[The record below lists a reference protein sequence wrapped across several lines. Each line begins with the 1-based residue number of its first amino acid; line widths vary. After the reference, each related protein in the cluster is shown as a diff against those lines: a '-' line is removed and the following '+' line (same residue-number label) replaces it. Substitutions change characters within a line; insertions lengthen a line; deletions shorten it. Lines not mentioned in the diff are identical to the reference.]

1 MGLLNVD
8 SLKPGMILEKN
19 LVAFNGRFL
28 LPRGAVLTSGHI
40 QTMKVWGVVEAD
52 IQGEEGCE
60 TDNKLE
66 TEIPKEIL
74 KQAEREVKALFSGPV
89 LRSPM
94 KEIYSLALERRA
106 MALKSGMEE
115 PAPRKGSASF
125 ARGKKTGGS
134 TVKGGITPSDLVS
147 QELRLASLP
156 DVYYRIMEVI
166 NSARSSA
173 SHIAEAVSKDTSL
186 VARLLKLVNS
196 AFYGFPS
203 KIDTVPR
210 AVAII
215 GTKELSTLALGITA
229 VQYFNNI
236 PPDFVDMKNFWT
248 HSVACGVY
256 ARLLAS
262 EKVGVSEERL
272 FVAGLLH
279 DLGKLVI
286 FRQIPFSA
294 REAMELSEE
303 KGIPV
308 WQAEREVMGF
318 DHSHVGALLLREW
331 RIPAHLEAAVR
342 FHHSPL
348 PSSYSMESSLLNVAD
363 SLAIAMGAGKS
374 GSAVVPEIDVETWAA
389 TALSGGV
396 FQPVVRQGDRQIGDI
411 TAAFLG
417 NNGV

>member
-1 MGLLNVD
+1 
-8 SLKPGMILEKN
+8 
-19 LVAFNGRFL
+19 
-28 LPRGAVLTSGHI
+28 
-40 QTMKVWGVVEAD
+40 MKVWGVVERIFREKRLRNGQQTGA
-52 IQGEEGCE
+52 
-60 TDNKLE
+60 
-66 TEIPKEIL
+66 EIPKEIL
-74 KQAEREVKALFSGPV
+74 KQAEREVKALYSGPV

-134 TVKGGITPSDLVS
+134 RVKGGITPSDLVS

-363 SLAIAMGAGKS
+363 SLAIAGGRKERLGRCA
-374 GSAVVPEIDVETWAA
+374 EIDVETWAA

-396 FQPVVRQGDRQIGDI
+396 SAGSEQGTGRSAILRPSSETTGCKNDRS
-411 TAAFLG
+411 
-417 NNGV
+417 

>member
-1 MGLLNVD
+1 VGLLNVD

-19 LVAFNGRFL
+19 LMAFNGRFL
-28 LPRGAVLTSGHI
+28 LPGGTVLTAGHI

-52 IQGEEGCE
+52 IRGEEGRE
-60 TDNKLE
+60 TGKLLD
-66 TEIPKEIL
+66 TEIPKEVL
-74 KQAEREVKALFSGPV
+74 KQAESSVKAMFPKPV
-89 LRSPM
+89 VRSPM

-106 MALKSGMEE
+106 MALKSGKDDWDGVKTP
-115 PAPRKGSASF
+115 PAFSREKKGG
-125 ARGKKTGGS
+125 GK
-134 TVKGGITPSDLVS
+134 VKGGIAPADLVS

-236 PPDFVDMKNFWT
+236 PPEFVDMKNFWT

-294 REAMELSEE
+294 REAMELSEA
-303 KGIPV
+303 KKIPM

-318 DHSHVGALLLREW
+318 DHAHVGALLLREW
-331 RIPAHLEAAVR
+331 RIPAHLESAVR

-348 PSSYSMESSLLNVAD
+348 PSSYTMESSLLNVAD
-363 SLAIAMGAGKS
+363 SLAIAMNIGKS
-374 GSAVVPEIDVETWAA
+374 GSLIVPEIDDDTWAA
-389 TALSGGV
+389 TGLSGGV

-411 TAAFLG
+411 AAAFLG
-417 NNGV
+417 DGAV

>member
-8 SLKPGMILEKN
+8 SLQPGMILDKN
-19 LVAFNGRFL
+19 LIAFNGRFL
-28 LPRGAVLTSGHI
+28 LPKGTVLTSGHI
-40 QTMKVWGVVEAD
+40 KTMKVWGVVEAD
-52 IQGEEGCE
+52 IQGEEGRE
-60 TDNKLE
+60 SGKMLE
-66 TEIPKEIL
+66 AEIPKEIL
-74 KQAEREVKALFSGPV
+74 KQAESAVKTLFTKPV
-89 LRSPM
+89 LRTPM

-106 MALKSGMEE
+106 VALKSGKGGPEAIKAARE
-115 PAPRKGSASF
+115 FPRDSQLRKG
-125 ARGKKTGGS
+125 RI
-134 TVKGGITPSDLVS
+134 KGEITPADLVS
-147 QELRLASLP
+147 QELKLASLP

-173 SHIAEAVSKDTSL
+173 SHIAQAVSKDTSL

-203 KIDTVPR
+203 KIDTVAR

-229 VQYFNNI
+229 VQYFNDI
-236 PPDFVDMKNFWT
+236 PPEFVDMKNFWT

-262 EKVGVSEERL
+262 EKVGISEERL
-272 FVAGLLH
+272 FVGGLLH

-286 FRQIPFSA
+286 FRQVPFSA
-294 REAMELSEE
+294 REAMALSEE
-303 KGIPV
+303 KRIPM

-318 DHSHVGALLLREW
+318 DHAHVGALLLREW
-331 RIPAHLEAAVR
+331 RIPAHLEAGVR

-348 PSSYSMESSLLNVAD
+348 PSSYTLEASLINVAD
-363 SLAIAMGAGKS
+363 SLAIAMGIGRS
-374 GSAVVPEIDVETWAA
+374 GSAIVPEIDDETWAA
-389 TALSGGV
+389 AGLSGGV

-411 TAAFLG
+411 TATFLG
-417 NNGV
+417 DGVT

>member
-8 SLKPGMILEKN
+8 SLKPGMILDKN
-19 LVAFNGRFL
+19 LMAFNGRFL
-28 LPRGAVLTSGHI
+28 LPGGTVLTMGHI

-52 IQGEEGCE
+52 IRGEEGRE
-60 TDNKLE
+60 TGKMLDA
-66 TEIPKEIL
+66 EIPKEIL
-74 KQAEREVKALFSGPV
+74 KQAEADVKALFPKPAA
-89 LRSPM
+89 RSPM
-94 KEIYSLALERRA
+94 KEIYALALERRA
-106 MALKSGMEE
+106 VALKSGKDE
-115 PAPRKGSASF
+115 APVMKSPPTFSRDRKAGAG
-125 ARGKKTGGS
+125 R
-134 TVKGGITPSDLVS
+134 VKGGITPADLVS

-173 SHIAEAVSKDTSL
+173 SHIAEAVNKDTSL

-229 VQYFNNI
+229 VQYFNHI
-236 PPDFVDMKNFWT
+236 PPEFVDMKGFWT

-294 REAMELSEE
+294 REALEMSEA
-303 KGIPV
+303 KKIPV

-318 DHSHVGALLLREW
+318 DHAQVGALLLREW

-342 FHHSPL
+342 FHHAPL
-348 PSSYSMESSLLNVAD
+348 PSSYTLESSILNVAD
-363 SLAIAMGAGKS
+363 SLAIAMGIGRG
-374 GSAVVPEIDVETWAA
+374 GSAIVPEIDDETWAA
-389 TALSGGV
+389 AGLSGGV

-411 TAAFLG
+411 AATFLG
-417 NNGV
+417 DGGI